1 MALPSSIMASAM
13 IKSTYSL
20 DVETV
25 RKVERLAARWKVS
38 KSEVLRRA
46 VAVAD
51 KAPTVE
57 EKKVSDLTPLE
68 ALHKLQE
75 HLNLTSKQVRE
86 WESESR
92 RIRRTMF
99 RKRAWTN
106 P

>member
-1 MALPSSIMASAM
+1 MALPSMSMASAM

-20 DVETV
+20 DPETV

-51 KAPTVE
+51 RVPKKE
-57 EKKVSDLTPLE
+57 ENPADLTPLE
-68 ALHKLQE
+68 AWRKVQKELS
-75 HLNLTSKQVRE
+75 LTSEQVKA
-86 WESESR
+86 WEKESR

-99 RKRAWTN
+99 RKREWTN

>member
-1 MALPSSIMASAM
+1 MASAM

-20 DVETV
+20 DLDTV

-51 KAPTVE
+51 QAPEVQG
-57 EKKVSDLTPLE
+57 EKPADLTPLE
-68 ALHKLQE
+68 AWRKVQKE
-75 HLNLTSKQVRE
+75 LNLTPAKVRA
-86 WESESR
+86 WEEESR
-92 RIRRTMF
+92 RIRRNAF
-99 RKRAWTN
+99 RKREWTR